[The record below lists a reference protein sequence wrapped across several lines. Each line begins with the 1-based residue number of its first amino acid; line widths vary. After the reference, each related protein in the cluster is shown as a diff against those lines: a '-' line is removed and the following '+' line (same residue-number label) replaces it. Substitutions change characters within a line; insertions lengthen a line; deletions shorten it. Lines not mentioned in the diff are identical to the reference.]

1 MNMTKLRVGVF
12 ATGLDTYW
20 GQFEGLLDH
29 LNSYREE
36 IVAGIYRRV
45 DAEVVDAGM
54 VDNPDR
60 AACAAE
66 LFREKG
72 VDVVFLYVATYCL
85 SSTIL
90 PVARALD
97 CPLVLLNL
105 QPVPAIDYNSV
116 NALGDK
122 EKMTGVWL
130 EHCQA
135 CSIPE
140 ICNVLKR
147 ASLRYSVV
155 TGYLADDKA
164 WNEIEGWL
172 RAASAVRAL
181 SQNRMGVLGHYYSGM
196 LDIYT
201 DLTKLSSVFGTHFDM
216 LEMCELKTIRNSLKS
231 GEIAERVR
239 LFGQKFDVSGDCPRT
254 ELERAAAT
262 SLAMDRLVEKYALG
276 SMAYYY
282 EGEGE
287 LNDIATSV
295 IAGNTLLTGRG
306 IPVAGECD
314 VKTAQA
320 MKILSLI
327 GGGGSFSEFYALDFK
342 DDVVL
347 LGHDGPAHPLIA
359 DGRVALVP
367 LPVYHGKPGRGLS
380 IQMSVRRGPVTLLSV
395 CETPDGVHLLA
406 AEGEAVAG
414 PVLNIGNTNSRYRF
428 GCGAGEFIGRWS
440 EGGTSHHCAVG
451 VGKLLDIIEKIAFL
465 LDIRIVKV

>member
-1 MNMTKLRVGVF
+1 MTKLRVGVF

-172 RAASAVRAL
+172 RAASAVKAL

-201 DLTKLSSVFGTHFDM
+201 
-216 LEMCELKTIRNSLKS
+216 
-231 GEIAERVR
+231 
-239 LFGQKFDVSGDCPRT
+239 
-254 ELERAAAT
+254 
-262 SLAMDRLVEKYALG
+262 
-276 SMAYYY
+276 
-282 EGEGE
+282 
-287 LNDIATSV
+287 
-295 IAGNTLLTGRG
+295 
-306 IPVAGECD
+306 
-314 VKTAQA
+314 
-320 MKILSLI
+320 
-327 GGGGSFSEFYALDFK
+327 
-342 DDVVL
+342 
-347 LGHDGPAHPLIA
+347 
-359 DGRVALVP
+359 
-367 LPVYHGKPGRGLS
+367 
-380 IQMSVRRGPVTLLSV
+380 
-395 CETPDGVHLLA
+395 
-406 AEGEAVAG
+406 
-414 PVLNIGNTNSRYRF
+414 
-428 GCGAGEFIGRWS
+428 
-440 EGGTSHHCAVG
+440 
-451 VGKLLDIIEKIAFL
+451 
-465 LDIRIVKV
+465 